1 MSKNFLNKKVF
12 VIMKIGAL
20 QLFLAIIG
28 ASYSY
33 SHTSNAQDL
42 MKAKITLQLQEASL
56 KTILSQIEKQTGVV
70 FSYQKD
76 VISIGE
82 KMEVNFQGESV
93 EQVLNKLLT
102 PRAISFQLLQKKH
115 IVLTKDFDKD
125 ERRADDP
132 GQKIRTEETPI
143 AIIDRTITGKVT
155 DEKGD
160 GLPGVTVV
168 MKGSQR
174 GTVTNEHGTYSMSV
188 PDKEVVTLVFSYVGY
203 VGQEIALGNR
213 TALDIKLIVDTQ
225 ALQEVVVVGF
235 GTQKKQSVVGA
246 QSTVRPAELKAPV
259 RDLTSALA
267 GRLAGVVATER
278 GGGPGGEGA
287 SLLIRGVGTFSSSP
301 QSPLLVV
308 DGVPDRAINNIDPE
322 DVESFTVLKDAT
334 ATAVYGT
341 RGANGVI
348 LVNTKKGKAGK
359 PSINLEL
366 NQAITRFTFLPEYL
380 DAPTFMNLYNEGLT
394 MRGRQPLYTQER
406 IALHA
411 NGSDPDLY
419 PNTDWFDALFNDF
432 GTNNRATLNINGG
445 SENATYYISAGYFG
459 EVGQYKRDK
468 VQAFNSSLK
477 QDRFNF
483 TSNVSVN
490 ITPSTKL
497 DLGVNGFITNLNRPA
512 YGVNDLFKLVAD
524 SAPHVIPP
532 QYSNGQWPQLQG
544 AVISPLMALNQSG
557 VVNTYNNAVRSNLRV
572 NQDFG
577 MLVKGLSAT
586 GMFAFDVNSTNSV
599 TRSRT
604 LQTYYALSRDE
615 SNNLVTEIST
625 AGTNALS
632 FGLARYGDRRFYS
645 EAALNY
651 VRKFNKHDVSGMFLF
666 NQSDYSDATA
676 RVGSY
681 KAAIPYR
688 QRNYVGR
695 ANYGYDDKYYAEANF
710 SYSGS
715 DNFVASERYGFFP
728 SFGLGWVIS
737 KEKFFEKFTDA
748 VPHLKLRYT
757 YGLSGNAA
765 LNDPN
770 LRFLYLTTVGASG
783 GYTFGE
789 PGSNLG
795 FTGYNESRIGGNVR
809 WETSYRQNLGFETN
823 LLQSDLQLIVELFHE
838 RRAGILLPDNVIP
851 YASGFTNANIPY
863 NNIGKTK
870 NKGIDLTLDYN
881 KSWTNTTF
889 ASFRGTFTY
898 NKNVA
903 VYDGLPPWRHPYLNR
918 IGQPISQRFGYVA
931 TGLFQSEE
939 EIANAAVQSGDVRPG
954 DIRYKDL
961 NGDGIINANDQT
973 GIGYGEIPRISY
985 GMNFGFGYGGFDLS
999 LFFQGTGLM
1008 DLTYTSGAGVTPFRR
1023 GATYGNMYTTILDRW
1038 TPDNPNPRPFYP
1050 RMSTREDQTTN
1061 YYNSTWWVQRAD
1073 YIRLK
1078 QAELGYNF
1086 TDKALLKRMA
1096 IKKLRVYVNGSNL
1109 FTKSR
1114 WTLWDPELGGGQG
1127 VIYPNI
1133 ATYNIGIRANFQ

>member
-1 MSKNFLNKKVF
+1 MSKKFLNKKVF
-12 VIMKIGAL
+12 AIMKIGAI
-20 QLFLAIIG
+20 QVILATFC
-28 ASYSY
+28 ASYGYSHVSY
-33 SHTSNAQDL
+33 SQDH
-42 MKAKITLQLQEASL
+42 MKTRITLQLQKANL
-56 KTILSQIEKQTGVV
+56 QTVLVNIEKQAGVL
-70 FSYQKD
+70 FSYQKELFTTE
-76 VISIGE
+76 E
-82 KMEVNFQGESV
+82 KIEVSFRDESV
-93 EQVLNKLLT
+93 ENVLNKLLG
-102 PRAISFQLLQKKH
+102 PRNITYRLLQKKH
-115 IVLTKDFDKD
+115 LVLTREQKKED
-125 ERRADDP
+125 ERWGAEGSKVQAREL
-132 GQKIRTEETPI
+132 TEALT
-143 AIIDRTITGKVT
+143 IDRTITGKVT
-155 DEKGD
+155 DEKGES
-160 GLPGVTVV
+160 LPGVTVIV
-168 MKGSQR
+168 KGTQR
-174 GTVTNEHGTYSMSV
+174 GTVTNEHGTYSLSV
-188 PDKEVVTLVFSYVGY
+188 PDAEVALIFSYVGY
-203 VGQEIALGNR
+203 ASQEILSGNR
-213 TALDIKLIVDTQ
+213 SILDVKLMVDTQ

-235 GTQKKQSVVGA
+235 GVQKKQSVVGA
-246 QSTVRPAELKAPV
+246 QSTVRPSELKAPV

-301 QSPLLVV
+301 QSPLIVV
-308 DGVPDRAINNIDPE
+308 DGVPDRSINNIDPE

-366 NQAITRFTFLPEYL
+366 NQAVSQFTFLQEFI

-394 MRGRQPLYTQER
+394 MRGRAPLYTQER

-411 NGSDPDLY
+411 GGTDPDIY
-419 PNTDWFDALFNDF
+419 PNVDWYKELFNKY
-432 GTNNRATLNINGG
+432 GKNNRATLNITGG

-468 VQAFNSSLK
+468 VQSYNSSLK
-477 QDRFNF
+477 LDRFNF

-490 ITPSTKL
+490 ITRSTKL
-497 DLGVNGFITNLNRPA
+497 DLGVNGFITNANRPA

-544 AVISPLMALNQSG
+544 TVISPLMALNQSG
-557 VVNTYNNAVRSNLRV
+557 VVNTYNNSVRSNIRL
-572 NQDFG
+572 NQDLG
-577 MLVKGLSAT
+577 SWLKGLSTT
-586 GMFAFDVNSTNSV
+586 GMFAFDVNSNNNL

-604 LQTYYALSRDE
+604 LQTYYALGRDSE
-615 SNNLVTEIST
+615 NKLITEIST
-625 AGTNALS
+625 AGTNALDFS
-632 FGLARYGDRRFYS
+632 LSRYGDRRFYT

-651 VRKFNKHDVSGMFLF
+651 TRKFNKHDISGMFLF

-676 RVGSY
+676 RVASY

-688 QRNYVGR
+688 QRNLVGR

-715 DNFVASERYGFFP
+715 DNFVSSERYGLFP
-728 SFGLGWVIS
+728 SFGLGWVVS
-737 KEKFFEKFTDA
+737 QEKLFEPLKHII
-748 VPHLKLRYT
+748 PHFKLRYT

-770 LRFLYLTTVGASG
+770 LRFLYLTTVGSAG

-789 PGSNLG
+789 PGSTLS
-795 FTGYNESRIGGNVR
+795 FTGYNESRIGGDVR
-809 WETSYRQNLGFETN
+809 WETSYRQNLGIEMN
-823 LLQSDLQLIVELFHE
+823 LLKSDLQLIVELFKE
-838 RRAGILLPDNVIP
+838 KREGILLPDNVIP
-851 YASGFTNANIPY
+851 FSSGFTTANIPY

-881 KSWTNTTF
+881 KSLTNTSF
-889 ASFRGTFTY
+889 FSFRGTFTY
-898 NKNVA
+898 NKNLA
-903 VYDGLPPWRHPYLNR
+903 VYDGLPPWRYPYLNR
-918 IGQPISQRFGYVA
+918 IGQPISQRFGYIA
-931 TGLFQSEE
+931 TGLFKTDE
-939 EIANAAVQSGDVRPG
+939 EIANAATQSGDVRPG

-961 NGDGIINANDQT
+961 NGDGIINSNDQT
-973 GIGYGEIPRISY
+973 AIGYGEVPRISY
-985 GMNFGFGYGGFDLS
+985 GLNLGAGYGGFDVS
-999 LFFQGTGLM
+999 LFFQGAGM
-1008 DLTYTSGAGVTPFRR
+1008 VDLTYTSGAGVTPFRR
-1023 GATYGNMYTTILDRW
+1023 GATYGNMYTKILDRW
-1038 TPDNPNPRPFYP
+1038 TPDNPDPRPFYP

-1061 YYNSTWWVQRAD
+1061 YYTSTWWVQRSD
-1073 YIRLK
+1073 YLRLK

-1086 TDKALLKRMA
+1086 TGRKLLSKLA
-1096 IKKLRVYVNGSNL
+1096 IKKLRLYVNGSNL
-1109 FTKSR
+1109 LTFSK

-1133 ATYNIGIRANFQ
+1133 STYNVGIRANFQ